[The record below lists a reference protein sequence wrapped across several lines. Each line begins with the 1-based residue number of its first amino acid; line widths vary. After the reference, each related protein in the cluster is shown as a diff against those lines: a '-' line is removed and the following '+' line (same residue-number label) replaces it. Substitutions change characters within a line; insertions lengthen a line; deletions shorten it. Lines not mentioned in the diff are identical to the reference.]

1 MVNIYFLLDSAIKTF
16 TPSYVLIVLRLS
28 HTHISSQTL
37 TLHKEME
44 VFIFL
49 LIFWTCLTQR
59 VSTNSD

>member
-49 LIFWTCLTQR
+49 LIF
-59 VSTNSD
+59 